1 MYERTFCDISRKYD
15 HCCGPEA
22 KDFEPRRSK
31 SAKYHDL
38 MEKKKKTDEAMK
50 QMWDDLKKA
59 NAKVWENIGLYT
71 LPNKPGHFDLNFLK
85 QQYLSGSISEIEKEL
100 NRQEIALRKEITTQV
115 KIDVKKDAATLIR
128 KKYKGQKLI
137 MENPEK
143 LAKLIEDMK

>member
-1 MYERTFCDISRKYD
+1 
-15 HCCGPEA
+15 
-22 KDFEPRRSK
+22 
-31 SAKYHDL
+31 
-38 MEKKKKTDEAMK
+38 
-50 QMWDDLKKA
+50 MWDDLKKA